1 MNSMTTTVNQREI
14 KNRIK
19 VSRIVFWISFVM
31 LLATRTVQTT
41 VLTSYIP
48 GFFLS
53 GLTGIASILLVSK
66 MFFLDRITNT
76 RAVLMFI
83 TVFVTLI
90 AAHTSGSHGIIP
102 TVLLVLG
109 CSEIPFKKI
118 IKGYLMIVVPILVI
132 AYLSTLTGF
141 TTNLVFSDAG
151 NVRYAMGTIYPT
163 DFASH
168 IFYLLCAY
176 VYLKAER
183 INLIDLSIIGVGFIG
198 VSILTSTQADMIGI
212 GMLFFLTIL
221 FAFQNKIKRKK
232 QLGKIYKHTEQ
243 NLFFSPVII
252 FFLMCILTFTFNYQN
267 GFFVRLNGLLTNR
280 LALGNHAY
288 LVNGLK
294 MFGQN
299 IIQSGWGGTS
309 SEMFNNSI
317 GNLTYFFID
326 SSYIGMLLCYGVIFT
341 VITLGAI
348 SVNLYSRIKAE
359 DALYM
364 FVWLSIL
371 LVSAVD
377 QHLLEVQYNVF
388 LLGICAEFMNRTAK
402 HQNEMSYVKYAEL
415 KEW

>member
-1 MNSMTTTVNQREI
+1 MHINV
-14 KNRIK
+14 
-19 VSRIVFWISFVM
+19 
-31 LLATRTVQTT
+31 
-41 VLTSYIP
+41 YI
-48 GFFLS
+48 
-53 GLTGIASILLVSK
+53 
-66 MFFLDRITNT
+66 
-76 RAVLMFI
+76 
-83 TVFVTLI
+83 
-90 AAHTSGSHGIIP
+90 
-102 TVLLVLG
+102 
-109 CSEIPFKKI
+109 
-118 IKGYLMIVVPILVI
+118 
-132 AYLSTLTGF
+132 
-141 TTNLVFSDAG
+141 
-151 NVRYAMGTIYPT
+151 
-163 DFASH
+163 
-168 IFYLLCAY
+168 
-176 VYLKAER
+176 
-183 INLIDLSIIGVGFIG
+183 
-198 VSILTSTQADMIGI
+198 
-212 GMLFFLTIL
+212 
-221 FAFQNKIKRKK
+221 
-232 QLGKIYKHTEQ
+232 QLPKW
-243 NLFFSPVII
+243 
-252 FFLMCILTFTFNYQN
+252 
-267 GFFVRLNGLLTNR
+267 FFVRLNGLLTNR

-348 SVNLYSRIKAE
+348 SINLYSRIKAE

>member
-53 GLTGIASILLVSK
+53 RLTGIASILLVSK